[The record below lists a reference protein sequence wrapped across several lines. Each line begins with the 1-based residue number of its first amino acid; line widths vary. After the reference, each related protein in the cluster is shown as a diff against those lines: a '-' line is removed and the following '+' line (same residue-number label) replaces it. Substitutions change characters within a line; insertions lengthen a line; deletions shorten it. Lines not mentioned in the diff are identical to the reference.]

1 MEKEISLLEE
11 LKAKYGKVYTLEV
24 PLDEDDVN
32 KKAIIYLRKP
42 DKTTRAMVSKL
53 ASSGKYDAAVE
64 ATLKN
69 LYVGGDKLELIL
81 QNDDAMASCDETIVE
96 LLNVQKA
103 TLKKN

>member
-42 DKTTRAMVSKL
+42 DKTTRAMVAKL